1 MNPSKT
7 HVMIDLETVGN
18 SGQAAIVAIG
28 ACKFSLAGGVCH
40 PETHFSAKVDL
51 QSSIDA
57 GLTVDGSTVGWW
69 MRQPE
74 EARRASFPIMGA
86 LPLKE
91 ALRQLMIW
99 LPDRC
104 QVYTCGPD
112 FDFAILN
119 NALAACGMT
128 KIEFWRSRCFRTAKE
143 HLAQAAGV
151 VTSQRKV
158 KHEALQD
165 AIDQAQ
171 ALCDLHEVKAPK
183 PSTVRELLPWAGPDP
198 AARAEKAP
206 PTASLDHE
214 TCWHCLA
221 TEGVKPCNVDGSQ
234 IPLCSACDTVA
245 QCEGGQE
252 SPESQSAEV
261 GK

>member
-1 MNPSKT
+1 MNPEKH
-7 HVMIDLETVGN
+7 HVMLDLETVGN
-18 SGQAAIVAIG
+18 SGQSSIVAIG
-28 ACKFSLAGGVCH
+28 ACKFSLARGVCH
-40 PETHFSAKVDL
+40 PDGHFSAAVDL
-51 QSSIDA
+51 QSCLDV

-69 MRQPE
+69 MRQPKE
-74 EARRASFPIMGA
+74 SRRASFPIMGA
-86 LPLKE
+86 LPIKE

-128 KIEFWRSRCFRTAKE
+128 KIEFWRSRCFRTAKDF
-143 HLAQAAGV
+143 LAQAAGV
-151 VTSQRKV
+151 VPSQRMV

-165 AIDQAQ
+165 AIDQAKT
-171 ALCDLHEVKAPK
+171 LCDLHDSGLPK
-183 PSTVRELLPWAGPDP
+183 MKGLERVRILFPWIGTEGSITSATP
-198 AARAEKAP
+198 P

-221 TEGVKPCNVDGSQ
+221 AEQVKPCDVDGSK
-234 IPLCSACDTVA
+234 IPLCPACHAGARRDA
-245 QCEGGQE
+245 LQGE
-252 SPESQSAEV
+252 S
-261 GK
+261 K